1 MKIQNPKTNVPTG
14 IELND
19 KDYMNRLLSCLKEI
33 EKNYAIALTEASNET
48 LYKEIKIFFDKYATL
63 QREVYEEMFRNGWYQ
78 LESVDTKKIETKYS
92 NIKTELQDLNN

>member
-33 EKNYAIALTEASNET
+33 EKNYATALTEASNET
-48 LYKEIKIFFDKYATL
+48 LYKEIKNFFDKYATL

-78 LESVDTKKIETKYS
+78 LESVDTKKVTTKYD
-92 NIKTELQDLNN
+92 NIKTKLQDLNN

>member
-1 MKIQNPKTNVPTG
+1 MKIQNPKTSVPTG
-14 IELND
+14 VELND

-48 LYKEIKIFFDKYATL
+48 LFKEIKGFFDKYAML

-78 LESVDTKKIETKYS
+78 LESVDTKKIETKFD